1 MINKLKLLTVVGT
14 RPEIIRLSSVMKVC
28 DKVFN
33 HVVAHTG
40 QNYDYELNEI
50 FFDDL
55 GLRKPDHFM
64 NADVSSLG
72 ATVGDIF
79 RKTEEIL
86 RLEKP
91 DAMLVLGDTNSCL
104 SAYMAKR
111 LRVPVYHMEAGNRCF
126 DLNVPEE
133 INRKVIDNLADF
145 NLVYTEHA
153 RRNLLNE
160 GFPSRRIYLTG
171 SPMNEVLRDNLEKIT
186 SSKILAELSL
196 KPGNYF
202 VVSVH
207 REENIDNIDNLKQIL
222 SGLTELAEAQN
233 LPVVVSTHPRTRKR
247 LESIEGLMLPENILF
262 MKPFGFSDYVHLQM
276 NSKCTI
282 SDSGTISEESAIL
295 GFPAITIRNAMER
308 PEAMDTGSIILSG
321 LNSENVLR
329 SVNFVMNNEH
339 EITNRPKDY
348 EIPNTSER
356 VVKIILGTAGLSNS
370 WNGISGGLNV

>member
-1 MINKLKLLTVVGT
+1 M
-14 RPEIIRLSSVMKVC
+14 
-28 DKVFN
+28 
-33 HVVAHTG
+33 
-40 QNYDYELNEI
+40 
-50 FFDDL
+50 
-55 GLRKPDHFM
+55 
-64 NADVSSLG
+64 
-72 ATVGDIF
+72 
-79 RKTEEIL
+79 
-86 RLEKP
+86 
-91 DAMLVLGDTNSCL
+91 
-104 SAYMAKR
+104 
-111 LRVPVYHMEAGNRCF
+111 
-126 DLNVPEE
+126 
-133 INRKVIDNLADF
+133 
-145 NLVYTEHA
+145 
-153 RRNLLNE
+153 
-160 GFPSRRIYLTG
+160 
-171 SPMNEVLRDNLEKIT
+171 
-186 SSKILAELSL
+186 
-196 KPGNYF
+196 
-202 VVSVH
+202 H